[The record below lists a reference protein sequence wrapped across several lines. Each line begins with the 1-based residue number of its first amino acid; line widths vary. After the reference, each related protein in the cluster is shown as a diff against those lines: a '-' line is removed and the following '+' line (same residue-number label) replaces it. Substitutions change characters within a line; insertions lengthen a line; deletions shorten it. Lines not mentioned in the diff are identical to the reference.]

1 MPELPEVEQV
11 RVSLLPHIKGRTILK
26 TEVRLPRMIHHPA
39 VPDFIMGVEGR
50 TITDVQ
56 RRGKYLTFLLDDGR
70 YILAHLRMTGALLVL
85 RGEAP
90 EPPYAKI
97 RFSLSDGTDLWF
109 TDIRTFGT
117 VCLCGGSDS
126 WKDGGYAGLGPEP
139 LSPEFTEDYLKEKL
153 KKSHQMVKCFLLDQ
167 HKIAGMGNIYADE
180 ALAAAGIRPTRYTDK
195 LTLQQIHALYEAVN
209 RVIAQGLRHRGTT
222 FRNYQDA
229 DGQMGN
235 NKEFLQVYGR
245 KGLPCRKCGAELK
258 QIKVGGRGSVY
269 CPHCQ
274 K

>member
-1 MPELPEVEQV
+1 MD
-11 RVSLLPHIKGRTILK
+11 IL
-26 TEVRLPRMIHHPA
+26 
-39 VPDFIMGVEGR
+39 
-50 TITDVQ
+50 
-56 RRGKYLTFLLDDGR
+56 
-70 YILAHLRMTGALLVL
+70 
-85 RGEAP
+85 
-90 EPPYAKI
+90 
-97 RFSLSDGTDLWF
+97 
-109 TDIRTFGT
+109 
-117 VCLCGGSDS
+117 
-126 WKDGGYAGLGPEP
+126 
-139 LSPEFTEDYLKEKL
+139 LKEKL
-153 KKSHQMVKCFLLDQ
+153 KKSHQMVKCFILDQ

-180 ALAAAGIRPTRYTDK
+180 ALAVAGIRPTRYTDK
-195 LTLQQIHALYEAVN
+195 LTLKQIHALYEAVN

-245 KGLPCRKCGAELK
+245 KGLPCQKCGTELK

>member
-1 MPELPEVEQV
+1 
-11 RVSLLPHIKGRTILK
+11 
-26 TEVRLPRMIHHPA
+26 
-39 VPDFIMGVEGR
+39 
-50 TITDVQ
+50 
-56 RRGKYLTFLLDDGR
+56 
-70 YILAHLRMTGALLVL
+70 
-85 RGEAP
+85 
-90 EPPYAKI
+90 
-97 RFSLSDGTDLWF
+97 
-109 TDIRTFGT
+109 
-117 VCLCGGSDS
+117 
-126 WKDGGYAGLGPEP
+126 
-139 LSPEFTEDYLKEKL
+139 
-153 KKSHQMVKCFLLDQ
+153 MVKCFILDQ

-195 LTLQQIHALYEAVN
+195 LTSKQIHELYEAVN
-209 RVIAQGLRHRGTT
+209 RVIARGLRNRGTT

-229 DGQMGN
+229 DGKMGN